1 MTVRK
6 AIIRQVKLIL
16 MVLLGY
22 LCQVC
27 IVSPYVK
34 VGSVSPSLLLAMV
47 AIVTVGYGK
56 LRALWVGA
64 FYGIVME
71 TFLPNVSMLNLMFYP
86 VSALLCSVFFAD
98 KSASRLQYERSIGKA
113 GRNISPLLR
122 TILCAALNALIYEIV
137 NVVYMYLGGAALT
150 MAQVSKSL
158 TGVAATTGLTALVM
172 LPVRKLLGFRKPD
185 PENPAELRFG
195 KPLRLD
201 E

>member
-1 MTVRK
+1 MRN
-6 AIIRQVKLIL
+6 AIMRQVKLIL
-16 MVLLGY
+16 VVLLGY

-27 IVSPYVK
+27 IVSPYVRF
-34 VGSVSPSLLLAMV
+34 GGMSPSLLLAIV
-47 AIVTVGYGK
+47 AIITVGYGR
-56 LRALWVGA
+56 LRALWIGA

-71 TFLPNVSMLNLMFYP
+71 TMLPNVPMLNLMFYP

-113 GRNISPLLR
+113 GRNTSPLMR
-122 TILCAALNALIYEIV
+122 TVLCAALNALIYEIV

-150 MAQVSKSL
+150 LAQVGKSL
-158 TGVAATTGLTALVM
+158 TGIAVTTGLTALVM
-172 LPVRKLLGFRKPD
+172 LPIRKLLGFRKPD

-201 E
+201 D

>member
-1 MTVRK
+1 MRK

-56 LRALWVGA
+56 LRALWIGA

>member
-1 MTVRK
+1 MRK
-6 AIIRQVKLIL
+6 AILRQLKVIL

-22 LCQVC
+22 LGQVC

-34 VGSVSPSLLLAMV
+34 VGGVSPSLLIAMI

-56 LRALWVGA
+56 LRALWIGA
-64 FYGIVME
+64 LYGILLE
-71 TFLPNVSMLNLMFYP
+71 TLLPTVQMLNLLYYP

-98 KSASRLQYERSIGKA
+98 KSASRLQYERSVGKA

-122 TILCAALNALIYEIV
+122 TVLCAALNAAIYEIV
-137 NVVYMYLGGAALT
+137 NIVYMYLGGTLPT
-150 MAQVSKSL
+150 MAQLTKSL
-158 TGVAATTGLTALVM
+158 TVVAATTGLTALIM
-172 LPVRKLLGFRKPD
+172 IPVRKLLGFRKPD

-201 E
+201 